1 MSKKPSRKRSL
12 NVLFENSFKKN
23 WDRPA
28 LTNSNQNTLYYKD
41 VALEIAKL
49 HLFFESCGIQ
59 PGDKIAVCGRNHVNW
74 AVAYLAAMTYGAVVV
89 PILHEFQAANL
100 RHLVTHSEARIFF
113 VGDLNWRELESLDL
127 PGVEV
132 VVTLNDFTVVRSI
145 NPAATD
151 GWKEKLPERMAERY
165 PNGFRPDDINY
176 FVDQPEDL
184 ALISYTSGTS
194 GFSKGVMIPYRALL
208 SNIQF
213 AAEAEPQMDCN
224 SRMVS
229 MLPTAHMYG
238 MIFEFLF
245 EMTIGAQVFF
255 LTRLPS
261 PRVILEAM
269 NSVKP
274 DTIIAVPLVIE
285 KIYKNKLQ
293 PFISKARIK
302 LMLNLPVIDKMV
314 KNKFRESLVQAF
326 GGKFG
331 EVIIGGAPFNREAEA
346 FLKRINFPFTIGY
359 GMTECA
365 PIITYVHWDKTKLY
379 SCGKAAPRMRI
390 KIDSDD
396 PKKVPGEVLVKG
408 ENVFLGYYKNEMAT
422 KDAFVDGWFR
432 TGDMGVIDGDGY
444 LYLKGRCKS
453 MILGPSG
460 QNIYPEEIESILNNM
475 PYVVE
480 SLVIEDDFKLVALV
494 YPDFEQ
500 AQEDGLDREQL
511 QAKLKEGVQLAN
523 LELDQYCKVHD
534 VEIVDQEFE
543 KTPKRSIK
551 RYLYQRGVN
560 TQ

>member
-1 MSKKPSRKRSL
+1 MSKKPSRKKSL
-12 NVLFENSFKKN
+12 NVLLESSFKKH

-28 LTNSNQNTLYYKD
+28 LSNYNQNTLYYKD
-41 VALEIAKL
+41 VAREIARL
-49 HLFFESCGIQ
+49 HLFFDACGLKQ
-59 PGDKIAVCGRNHVNW
+59 GDKVAVCGRNQVNW
-74 AVAYLAAMTYGAVVV
+74 AIAYLAAMTYGAVVV
-89 PILHEFQAANL
+89 PILHEFQPVNL
-100 RHLVTHSEARIFF
+100 RHLVAHSDARILF
-113 VGDLNWRELESLDL
+113 VGDIIWRGLSELDL

-132 VVTLNDFTVVRSI
+132 IVTMNDFTVVRSV
-145 NPAATD
+145 NPLAAAAMEGLD
-151 GWKEKLPERMAERY
+151 AKMAERY
-165 PNGFRPDDINY
+165 PGGYEPENINY
-176 FVDQPEDL
+176 YVDSPEEL

-208 SNIQF
+208 SNVQF
-213 AAEAEPQMDCN
+213 AHEAEPQMDCN

-261 PRVILEAM
+261 PKVILEAM
-269 NSVKP
+269 GSVKP

-285 KIYKNKLQ
+285 KIYKNTLV
-293 PFISKARIK
+293 PFISKKRIK
-302 LMLNLPVIDKMV
+302 LMLNLPVLDKMV
-314 KNKFRESLVQAF
+314 KNKFRDNLIQAF

-346 FLKRINFPFTIGY
+346 FFKRINFPFTIGY

-379 SCGKAAPRMRI
+379 SCGKAAPRMKI

-432 TGDMGVIDGDGY
+432 TGDMGIVDGDGY

-480 SLVIEDDFKLVALV
+480 SLVVEDDFKLVALV

-500 AQEDGLDREQL
+500 ATEDGLDREQL
-511 QAKLKEGVQLAN
+511 LEKLKEGVQLAN
-523 LELDQYCKVHD
+523 LELDQYCKIHD
-534 VEIVDQEFE
+534 VEMVDQEFE

-551 RYLYQRGVN
+551 RYLYQRN
-560 TQ
+560 

>member
-1 MSKKPSRKRSL
+1 MAKKPSRKKSL

-23 WDRPA
+23 WNRPA
-28 LTNSNQNTLYYKD
+28 LSNYNQNTLYYKD
-41 VALEIAKL
+41 VAREIARL
-49 HLFFESCGIQ
+49 HLFFEACGLKQ
-59 PGDKIAVCGRNHVNW
+59 GDKVAVCGRNQVNW
-74 AVAYLAAMTYGAVVV
+74 AISYLAAMTYGAVVV
-89 PILHEFQAANL
+89 PILHEFQPVNL
-100 RHLVTHSEARIFF
+100 RHLVAHSDARILF
-113 VGDLNWRELESLDL
+113 VGDIIWRGLSELDL

-132 VVTLNDFTVVRSI
+132 IVTMNDFTVVRSI
-145 NPAATD
+145 NPLATAAMEGLD
-151 GWKEKLPERMAERY
+151 AKMAERFPGGY
-165 PNGFRPDDINY
+165 APENLNY
-176 FVDQPEDL
+176 YIDSPEEL

-208 SNIQF
+208 SNVQF
-213 AAEAEPQMDCN
+213 AHEAEPQMDCN

-245 EMTIGAQVFF
+245 EMTIGAHVFF

-261 PRVILEAM
+261 PKIILEAM
-269 NSVKP
+269 GSVKP

-285 KIYKNKLQ
+285 KIYKNTLV
-293 PFISKARIK
+293 PFISKKRIK
-302 LMLNLPVIDKMV
+302 LMLNLPVLDKMV
-314 KNKFRESLVQAF
+314 KNKFRDNLVQAF

-346 FLKRINFPFTIGY
+346 FFKRINFPFTIGY

-379 SCGKAAPRMRI
+379 SCGKAAPRMKI

-396 PKKVPGEVLVKG
+396 PKKIPGEVLVKG
-408 ENVFLGYYKNEMAT
+408 DNVFLGYYKNDLAT
-422 KDAFVDGWFR
+422 REAFVDGWFR

-480 SLVIEDDFKLVALV
+480 SLVIEDDFKMVGLI

-511 QAKLKEGVQLAN
+511 LAKLTEGMQLAN
-523 LELDQYCKVHD
+523 LELDQYCKLHH

-551 RYLYQRGVN
+551 RYLYLRNNNNQ
-560 TQ
+560 

>member
-1 MSKKPSRKRSL
+1 MAKKPSRKRSL
-12 NVLFENSFKKN
+12 NVLLEESFKKN

-28 LTNSNQNTLYYKD
+28 LSNYNQITLYYKD
-41 VALEIAKL
+41 VARKIAEL
-49 HLFFESCGIQ
+49 HLFFEACGLK
-59 PGDKIAVCGRNHVNW
+59 PGDRVAVCSKNQANW
-74 AVAYLAAMTYGAVVV
+74 GVAYLAAMTYGAVVV
-89 PILHEFQAANL
+89 PILHEFQPANL
-100 RHLVTHSEARIFF
+100 RHLVSHSESRIFF
-113 VGDLNWRELESLDL
+113 VGDTIWNGLSELDL

-132 VVTLNDFTVVRSI
+132 VINLNDFQVVRSL
-145 NPAATD
+145 NPVASAAME
-151 GWKEKLPERMAERY
+151 GMEARMKERY
-165 PNGFRPDDINY
+165 PNGFSAADIHY
-176 FVDQPEDL
+176 FVDSPNEL

-194 GFSKGVMIPYRALL
+194 GFSKGVMIPYGALV

-213 AAEAEPQMDCN
+213 AHEAEPQMDCN

-245 EMTIGAQVFF
+245 EMTLGAHVFF

-261 PRVILEAM
+261 PKVILEAM
-269 NSVKP
+269 ASVKP
-274 DTIIAVPLVIE
+274 DTIIAVPMIIE
-285 KIYKNKLQ
+285 KIYKSMLL
-293 PFISKARIK
+293 PFISKKRIK
-302 LMLNLPVIDKMV
+302 LMLNMPVLDKMV
-314 KNKFRESLVQAF
+314 KNKIRDNLIQAF

-346 FLKRINFPFTIGY
+346 FFKRINFPFTIGY

-390 KIDSDD
+390 KIDSED
-396 PKKVPGEVLVKG
+396 PKKIPGEVLVKG
-408 ENVFLGYYKNEMAT
+408 DNVFLGYYKNEMAT
-422 KDAFVDGWFR
+422 KEAFVDGWFR
-432 TGDMGVIDGDGY
+432 TGDMGVVDGDGY
-444 LYLKGRCKS
+444 LYLRGRCKS

-480 SLVIEDDFKLVALV
+480 SLVIEDDFKLVALI

-500 AQEDGLDREQL
+500 AEEDGLDREQL
-511 QAKLKEGVQLAN
+511 QEKLCEDMALAN
-523 LELDQYCKVHD
+523 LELDQYCKLSR

-560 TQ
+560 A

>member
-1 MSKKPSRKRSL
+1 MSKKPSRKKSL
-12 NVLFENSFKKN
+12 NALLEYSFKKN

-28 LTNSNQNTLYYKD
+28 LSNYNQETLYYKD
-41 VALEIAKL
+41 VARKVAQL
-49 HLFFESCGIQ
+49 HIFFEACGIQ
-59 PGDKIAVCGRNHVNW
+59 PGDRIAVCSKNQVNW
-74 AVAYLAAMTYGAVVV
+74 AVSYLAAMTYGAVVV
-89 PILHEFQAANL
+89 PILHEFQPTNVA
-100 RHLVTHSEARIFF
+100 HLVTHCEARILFI
-113 VGDLNWRELESLDL
+113 GDIIWRNMAEMEL

-132 VVTLNDFTVVRSI
+132 IVTLSDLKVVRSV
-145 NPAATD
+145 NPNAEAVMAD
-151 GWKEKLPERMAERY
+151 LENRMQARY
-165 PNGFRPDDINY
+165 PDGFNAESLDY
-176 FVDQPEDL
+176 FPDQPESL

-213 AAEAEPQMDCN
+213 ACEAEPHMDNN

-245 EMTIGAQVFF
+245 EMTIGAHVFF

-261 PRVILEAM
+261 PKVILEAM
-269 NSVKP
+269 STVKP
-274 DTIIAVPLVIE
+274 DTIISVPLVIE
-285 KIYKNKLQ
+285 KIYKNMLL
-293 PFISKARIK
+293 PFINKKRIK
-302 LMLNLPVIDKMV
+302 MMLNLPVLDKMV
-314 KNKFRESLVQAF
+314 KNKIRDNLVQAF

-346 FLKRINFPFTIGY
+346 FFKRINFPFTIGY

-379 SCGKAAPRMRI
+379 SCGKAAPRMKI

-396 PKKVPGEVLVKG
+396 PKKEPGEVLVKG

-422 KDAFVDGWFR
+422 REAFVDGWFR
-432 TGDMGVIDGDGY
+432 TGDMGIIDGDGY

-480 SLVIEDDFKLVALV
+480 SLVVEDDYKMVALI

-511 QAKLKEGVQLAN
+511 QEKLNEGMQLAN
-523 LELDQYCKVHD
+523 LELDQYCKIHH

-551 RYLYQRGVN
+551 RYLYQRDKN
-560 TQ
+560 Q

>member
-1 MSKKPSRKRSL
+1 MAKKPSRRRSL
-12 NVLFENSFKKN
+12 NVLFEESFKKN

-28 LTNSNQNTLYYKD
+28 LSNYNQNTLYYKD
-41 VALEIAKL
+41 VARKIAEL
-49 HLFFESCGIQ
+49 HIFFEACGIK
-59 PGDKIAVCGRNHVNW
+59 PGDRIALCSKNQANW
-74 AVAYLAAMTYGAVVV
+74 GVAYLAIMTYGAVVV
-89 PILHEFQAANL
+89 PILHEFQPANL
-100 RHLVTHSEARIFF
+100 SHLVTHSEARIFF
-113 VGDLNWRELESLDL
+113 VGEAIWNTMSEMEV
-127 PGVEV
+127 PGLEV
-132 VVTLNDFTVVRSI
+132 VVGLTDFQVLKSLNPTA
-145 NPAATD
+145 PAVMSEMEA
-151 GWKEKLPERMAERY
+151 RMNERY
-165 PNGFRPDDINY
+165 PGGLKPDKLSY
-176 FVDQPEDL
+176 YVDLPDQL

-213 AAEAEPQMDCN
+213 AHEAEPQMDCN

-261 PRVILEAM
+261 PKVILEAM
-269 NSVKP
+269 AAVKP
-274 DTIIAVPLVIE
+274 DTIIAVPMIIE
-285 KIYKNKLQ
+285 KIYKNMLV
-293 PFISKARIK
+293 PFISKKRIK
-302 LMLNLPVIDKMV
+302 LMLNLPVIDKVV
-314 KNKFRESLVQAF
+314 KTKIRENLVQAF

-346 FLKRINFPFTIGY
+346 FFKRINFPFTIGY

-365 PIITYVHWDKTKLY
+365 PIITYVHWNKTKLY

>member
-1 MSKKPSRKRSL
+1 MAKKPSRKKSL
-12 NVLFENSFKKN
+12 NVLLESSFKKH

-28 LTNSNQNTLYYKD
+28 LSNYNQNTLYYKD
-41 VALEIAKL
+41 VAREIARL
-49 HLFFESCGIQ
+49 HLFFEACGLKQ
-59 PGDKIAVCGRNHVNW
+59 GDKVAVCGRNQVNW
-74 AVAYLAAMTYGAVVV
+74 GIAYLAAMTYGAVVV
-89 PILHEFQAANL
+89 PILHEFQPVNL
-100 RHLVTHSEARIFF
+100 RHLVAHSDARILFI
-113 VGDLNWRELESLDL
+113 GDINWRGLSELDL

-132 VVTLNDFTVVRSI
+132 IVTMNDFTVVRSI
-145 NPAATD
+145 NPLAAAAMEGLD
-151 GWKEKLPERMAERY
+151 AKMAERFPGGY
-165 PNGFRPDDINY
+165 APENLNY
-176 FVDQPEDL
+176 YVDSPEEL

-208 SNIQF
+208 SNVQF
-213 AAEAEPQMDCN
+213 AHEAEPQMDCN

-261 PRVILEAM
+261 PKVILEAM
-269 NSVKP
+269 GSVKP

-285 KIYKNKLQ
+285 KIYKNTLV
-293 PFISKARIK
+293 PFISKKRIK
-302 LMLNLPVIDKMV
+302 LMLNLPVLDKMV
-314 KNKFRESLVQAF
+314 KNKFRDNLVQAF

-346 FLKRINFPFTIGY
+346 FFKRINFPFTIGY

-379 SCGKAAPRMRI
+379 SCGKAAPRMKI

-432 TGDMGVIDGDGY
+432 TGDMGIIDGDGY

-480 SLVIEDDFKLVALV
+480 SLVVEDDFKLTALI

-500 AQEDGLDREQL
+500 ATEDGLDREQL
-511 QAKLKEGVQLAN
+511 LEKLKEGVQLAN
-523 LELDQYCKVHD
+523 LELDQYCKIHN
-534 VEIVDQEFE
+534 VEMVDQEFE

-551 RYLYQRGVN
+551 RYLYQRGVETN
-560 TQ
+560 

>member
-28 LTNSNQNTLYYKD
+28 LTNYNQNTLYYKD

-74 AVAYLAAMTYGAVVV
+74 AVAFLATLTYGAVAV

>member
-1 MSKKPSRKRSL
+1 MAKKPSRRRSL
-12 NVLFENSFKKN
+12 NVLFEESFKKN

-28 LTNSNQNTLYYKD
+28 LSNYNQNTLYYKD
-41 VALEIAKL
+41 VARKIAEL
-49 HLFFESCGIQ
+49 HIFFEACGIK
-59 PGDKIAVCGRNHVNW
+59 PGDRIALCSKNQANW
-74 AVAYLAAMTYGAVVV
+74 GVAYLAIMTYGAVVV
-89 PILHEFQAANL
+89 PILHEFQPANL
-100 RHLVTHSEARIFF
+100 SHLVTHSEARIFF
-113 VGDLNWRELESLDL
+113 VGEAIWNTMSEMEV
-127 PGVEV
+127 PGLEV
-132 VVTLNDFTVVRSI
+132 VVGLADFQVLKSLNPTA
-145 NPAATD
+145 PAVMSEMEA
-151 GWKEKLPERMAERY
+151 RMNERY
-165 PNGFRPDDINY
+165 PGGLKPDKLSY
-176 FVDQPEDL
+176 YVDLPDQL

-213 AAEAEPQMDCN
+213 AHEAEPQMDCN

-261 PRVILEAM
+261 PKVILEAM
-269 NSVKP
+269 AAVKP
-274 DTIIAVPLVIE
+274 DTIIAVPMIIE
-285 KIYKNKLQ
+285 KIYKNMLV
-293 PFISKARIK
+293 PFISKKRIK
-302 LMLNLPVIDKMV
+302 LMLNLPVIDKVV
-314 KNKFRESLVQAF
+314 KTKIRENLVQAF

-346 FLKRINFPFTIGY
+346 FFKRINFPFTIGY

-365 PIITYVHWDKTKLY
+365 PIITYVHWNKTKLY

-396 PKKVPGEVLVKG
+396 PKKIPGEVLVKG
-408 ENVFLGYYKNEMAT
+408 DNVFLGYYKNEMAT
-422 KDAFVDGWFR
+422 KESFVDGWFR
-432 TGDMGVIDGDGY
+432 TGDMGVVDSDGY
-444 LYLKGRCKS
+444 LYLRGRCKS

-480 SLVIEDDFKLVALV
+480 SLVIEDNYKLVALI

-511 QAKLKEGVQLAN
+511 EEKLNEDMMLAN
-523 LELDQYCKVHD
+523 LELDQYCKLSR

-551 RYLYQRGVN
+551 RYLYQRGTN
-560 TQ
+560 A

>member
-1 MSKKPSRKRSL
+1 MAKKPSRKRSL
-12 NVLFENSFKKN
+12 NVLFEESFKKN

-28 LTNSNQNTLYYKD
+28 LSNYNQTTLYYKD
-41 VALEIAKL
+41 VARKIAEL
-49 HLFFESCGIQ
+49 HLFFEACGLK
-59 PGDKIAVCGRNHVNW
+59 PGDRVAVCSKNQANW
-74 AVAYLAAMTYGAVVV
+74 GVAYLAAMTYGAVVV
-89 PILHEFQAANL
+89 PILHEFQPANL
-100 RHLVTHSEARIFF
+100 RHLVSHSESRIFF
-113 VGDLNWRELESLDL
+113 VGDTIWNGLSELDL

-132 VVTLNDFTVVRSI
+132 VINLNDFQVVRSL
-145 NPAATD
+145 NPVASVAME
-151 GWKEKLPERMAERY
+151 GMEARMKERY
-165 PNGFRPDDINY
+165 PNGFSAADIRY
-176 FVDQPEDL
+176 FVDSPNEL

-194 GFSKGVMIPYRALL
+194 GFSKGVMIPYGALV

-213 AAEAEPQMDCN
+213 AHEAEPQMDCN

-245 EMTIGAQVFF
+245 EMTLGAHVFF

-261 PRVILEAM
+261 PKVILEAM
-269 NSVKP
+269 ASVKP
-274 DTIIAVPLVIE
+274 DTIIAVPMIIE
-285 KIYKNKLQ
+285 KIYKSMLL
-293 PFISKARIK
+293 PFISKKRIK
-302 LMLNLPVIDKMV
+302 LMLNMPVLDKMV
-314 KNKFRESLVQAF
+314 KNKIRENLVQAF

-346 FLKRINFPFTIGY
+346 FFKRINFPFTIGY

-390 KIDSDD
+390 KIDSED
-396 PKKVPGEVLVKG
+396 PKKIPGEVLVKG
-408 ENVFLGYYKNEMAT
+408 DNVFLGYYKNEMAT
-422 KDAFVDGWFR
+422 KEVFVDGWFR
-432 TGDMGVIDGDGY
+432 TGDMGVVDGDGY
-444 LYLKGRCKS
+444 LYLRGRCKS

-500 AQEDGLDREQL
+500 AEEDGLDREQL
-511 QAKLKEGVQLAN
+511 QEKLTEDMALAN
-523 LELDQYCKVHD
+523 LELDQYCKLSR

-560 TQ
+560 A

>member
-1 MSKKPSRKRSL
+1 MAKKPSRKKSL
-12 NVLFENSFKKN
+12 NVLLENSFKKN

-28 LTNSNQNTLYYKD
+28 LSNYKQETLYYKD
-41 VALEIAKL
+41 VARKIAEL
-49 HLFFESCGIQ
+49 HLFFEACGIK
-59 PGDKIAVCGRNHVNW
+59 PGDRIAVCSRNQVNW
-74 AVAYLAAMTYGAVVV
+74 AVSYLAAMTYGAVVV
-89 PILHEFQAANL
+89 PILHEFQPSNIA
-100 RHLVTHSEARIFF
+100 HLVTHCEARILF
-113 VGDLNWRELESLDL
+113 VGDAIWPKLAELEM

-132 VVTLNDFTVVRSI
+132 IVTLTDFKVVRSLD
-145 NPAATD
+145 PDAAMLL
-151 GWKEKLPERMAERY
+151 ENIAERLYARY
-165 PNGFRPDDINY
+165 PGGYDKENLAY
-176 FVDQPEDL
+176 FVDQPDEL

-194 GFSKGVMIPYRALL
+194 GFSKGVMIPYRALV

-213 AAEAEPQMDCN
+213 ACEAEPHMDCN

-229 MLPTAHMYG
+229 MLPSAHMYG

-245 EMTIGAQVFF
+245 EMTLGAHVFF

-261 PRVILEAM
+261 PNIILEAM
-269 NSVKP
+269 STVKP
-274 DTIIAVPLVIE
+274 DTIISVPLVIE
-285 KIYKNKLQ
+285 KIYKSKLL
-293 PFISKARIK
+293 PFISKGRIK
-302 LMLNLPVIDKMV
+302 LMLNLPVIDKVV
-314 KNKFRESLVQAF
+314 KNKIRDSLVQAF

-346 FLKRINFPFTIGY
+346 FFKRINFPFTIGY

-365 PIITYVHWDKTKLY
+365 PIITYVHWNKTKLY
-379 SCGKAAPRMRI
+379 SCGKAAPRMKI

-396 PKKVPGEVLVKG
+396 PKKIPGEVLVKG
-408 ENVFLGYYKNEMAT
+408 DNVFLGYYKNELAT
-422 KDAFVDGWFR
+422 REAFVDGWFR
-432 TGDMGVIDGDGY
+432 TGDMGVIDSDGY

-475 PYVVE
+475 PYVLE
-480 SLVIEDDFKLVALV
+480 SLVIEDEYKLVALI

-511 QAKLKEGVQLAN
+511 QDKLTEGMELAN
-523 LELDQYCKVHD
+523 LELDQYCKIHH

-551 RYLYQRGVN
+551 RYLYQRDN
-560 TQ
+560 NQ

>member
-1 MSKKPSRKRSL
+1 MAKKPSRKKSL
-12 NVLFENSFKKN
+12 NVLLESSFKKH

-28 LTNSNQNTLYYKD
+28 LSNYNQNTLYYKD
-41 VALEIAKL
+41 VAREIARL
-49 HLFFESCGIQ
+49 HLFFEACGLKQ
-59 PGDKIAVCGRNHVNW
+59 GDKVAVCGRNQVNW
-74 AVAYLAAMTYGAVVV
+74 GIAYLAAMTYGAVVV
-89 PILHEFQAANL
+89 PILHEFQPVNL
-100 RHLVTHSEARIFF
+100 RHLVAHSDARILFI
-113 VGDLNWRELESLDL
+113 GDINWRGLSELDL

-132 VVTLNDFTVVRSI
+132 IVTMNDFSVVRSI
-145 NPAATD
+145 NPLAAAAMEGLD
-151 GWKEKLPERMAERY
+151 AKMAERFPGGY
-165 PNGFRPDDINY
+165 APENLNY
-176 FVDQPEDL
+176 YVDSPEEL

-208 SNIQF
+208 SNVQF
-213 AAEAEPQMDCN
+213 AHEAEPQMDCN

-261 PRVILEAM
+261 PKVILEAM
-269 NSVKP
+269 GSVKP

-285 KIYKNKLQ
+285 KIYKNTLV
-293 PFISKARIK
+293 PFISKKRIK
-302 LMLNLPVIDKMV
+302 LMLNLPVLDKMV
-314 KNKFRESLVQAF
+314 KNKFRDNLVQAF

-346 FLKRINFPFTIGY
+346 FFKRINFPFTIGY

-379 SCGKAAPRMRI
+379 SCGKAAPRMKI
-390 KIDSDD
+390 KIDSDN

-408 ENVFLGYYKNEMAT
+408 DNVFLGYYKNEIAT
-422 KDAFVDGWFR
+422 REAFVDGWFR

-444 LYLKGRCKS
+444 LYLKGRSKS

-460 QNIYPEEIESILNNM
+460 QNIYPEEIESILNNL

-494 YPDFEQ
+494 YPDFEL
-500 AQEDGLDREQL
+500 ATEDGLDREAL
-511 QAKLKEGVQLAN
+511 EAKMEENRKTAN
-523 LELDQYCKVHD
+523 LELDQYCKIGAI
-534 VEIVDQEFE
+534 EIVDQEFE

-551 RYLYQRGVN
+551 RYLYQRDVN
-560 TQ
+560 TR

>member
-1 MSKKPSRKRSL
+1 
-12 NVLFENSFKKN
+12 
-23 WDRPA
+23 
-28 LTNSNQNTLYYKD
+28 
-41 VALEIAKL
+41 
-49 HLFFESCGIQ
+49 
-59 PGDKIAVCGRNHVNW
+59 
-74 AVAYLAAMTYGAVVV
+74 MTYGAVVV
-89 PILHEFQAANL
+89 PILHEFQPANL
-100 RHLVTHSEARIFF
+100 RHLVSHSESRIFF
-113 VGDLNWRELESLDL
+113 VGDNIWSGMTEMDL

-132 VVTLNDFTVVRSI
+132 VVTLTDFQVVKSI
-145 NPAATD
+145 NPVAQVAME
-151 GWKEKLPERMAERY
+151 GVEARMKERY
-165 PNGFRPDDINY
+165 PKGFTAADISY
-176 FVDQPEDL
+176 FVDSPDSL

-194 GFSKGVMIPYRALL
+194 GFSKGVMIPYRALV

-213 AAEAEPQMDCN
+213 AHEAEPQMDCN

-245 EMTIGAQVFF
+245 EMTLGAHVFF

-261 PRVILEAM
+261 PKVILDAM
-269 NSVKP
+269 GEVKP
-274 DTIIAVPLVIE
+274 DTIIAVPMIIE
-285 KIYKNKLQ
+285 KIYKNMLL
-293 PFISKARIK
+293 PFISKKRIK
-302 LMLNLPVIDKMV
+302 LMLNMPVLDKMV
-314 KNKFRESLVQAF
+314 KNKIRENLVQAF

-346 FLKRINFPFTIGY
+346 FFKRINFPFTIGY

-396 PKKVPGEVLVKG
+396 PKKIPGEVLVKG
-408 ENVFLGYYKNEMAT
+408 DNVFLGYYKNEMAT
-422 KDAFVDGWFR
+422 KESFVDGWFR
-432 TGDMGVIDGDGY
+432 TGDMGVVDGDGY
-444 LYLKGRCKS
+444 LYLRGRCKS

-500 AQEDGLDREQL
+500 AEEDGLDREQL
-511 QAKLKEGVQLAN
+511 QEKLTEDMALAN
-523 LELDQYCKVHD
+523 LELDQYCKLSR

-560 TQ
+560 A

>member
-1 MSKKPSRKRSL
+1 MAKKPSRKKSL

-23 WDRPA
+23 WNRPA
-28 LTNSNQNTLYYKD
+28 LSNYNQNTLYYKD
-41 VALEIAKL
+41 VAREIARL
-49 HLFFESCGIQ
+49 HLFFEACGLRQ
-59 PGDKIAVCGRNHVNW
+59 GDKVAVCGRNQVNW
-74 AVAYLAAMTYGAVVV
+74 AISYLAAMTYGAVVV
-89 PILHEFQAANL
+89 PILHEFQPVNL
-100 RHLVTHSEARIFF
+100 RHLVAHSDARILF
-113 VGDLNWRELESLDL
+113 VGDIIWRGLSELDL

-132 VVTLNDFTVVRSI
+132 IVTMNDFTVVRSV
-145 NPAATD
+145 NPLATAAMEGID
-151 GWKEKLPERMAERY
+151 AKMAERFPGGY
-165 PNGFRPDDINY
+165 APENLNY
-176 FVDQPEDL
+176 YIDSPEEL

-208 SNIQF
+208 SNVQF
-213 AAEAEPQMDCN
+213 AHEAEPQMDCN

-245 EMTIGAQVFF
+245 EMTIGAHVFF

-261 PRVILEAM
+261 PKIILEAM
-269 NSVKP
+269 GSVKP

-285 KIYKNKLQ
+285 KIYKNTLV
-293 PFISKARIK
+293 PFISKKRIK
-302 LMLNLPVIDKMV
+302 LMLNLPVLDKMV
-314 KNKFRESLVQAF
+314 KNKFRDNLVQAF

-346 FLKRINFPFTIGY
+346 FFKRINFPFTIGY

-379 SCGKAAPRMRI
+379 SCGKAAPRMKI

-396 PKKVPGEVLVKG
+396 PKKIPGEVLVKG

-480 SLVIEDDFKLVALV
+480 SLVVEDDFKLVALV

-500 AQEDGLDREQL
+500 ATEDGLDREQL
-511 QAKLKEGVQLAN
+511 LEKLKEGVQLAN
-523 LELDQYCKVHD
+523 LELDQYCKIHN
-534 VEIVDQEFE
+534 VEMVDQEFE

-551 RYLYQRGVN
+551 RYLYQRGVD
-560 TQ
+560 TH

>member
-12 NVLFENSFKKN
+12 IVLLEESFKKN

-28 LTNSNQNTLYYKD
+28 LSNYNQNTLYYKE
-41 VALEIAKL
+41 VARKIAEL
-49 HLFFESCGIQ
+49 HLFFDACGIK
-59 PGDKIAVCGRNHVNW
+59 PGDRIALCSKNQVNW
-74 AVAYLAAMTYGAVVV
+74 AVVYLATMTYGAVVV
-89 PILHEFQAANL
+89 PILHEFQPANL
-100 RHLVTHSEARIFF
+100 RHLVTHSEARMFF
-113 VGDLNWRELESLDL
+113 VGDNIWHNMEEMEI

-132 VVTLNDFTVVRSI
+132 VVTLSNFKVVKTI
-145 NPAATD
+145 NPSASAIM
-151 GWKEKLPERMAERY
+151 EELEERMQKRY
-165 PNGFRPDDINY
+165 PGGFDRDNINY
-176 FVDQPEDL
+176 YIDSPEQL

-208 SNIQF
+208 SNVQF
-213 AAEAEPQMDCN
+213 AHEAEPHMDCN

-245 EMTIGAQVFF
+245 EMTIGAHVFF

-261 PRVILEAM
+261 PKVILDAM
-269 NSVKP
+269 GEVKP
-274 DTIIAVPLVIE
+274 DTIIAVPMIIE
-285 KIYKNKLQ
+285 KIYKNKLL

-302 LMLNLPVIDKMV
+302 LMLNLPVIDKMI
-314 KNKFRESLVQAF
+314 KNKFRDSLIQAF

-346 FLKRINFPFTIGY
+346 FFKRINFPFTIGY

-365 PIITYVHWDKTKLY
+365 PIITYVHWNKTKLY

-390 KIDSDD
+390 KIDSVN
-396 PKKVPGEVLVKG
+396 PKKIPGEVLVKG
-408 ENVFLGYYKNEMAT
+408 ENVFLGYYKNELAT
-422 KDAFVDGWFR
+422 KEAFVDGWFR
-432 TGDMGVIDGDGY
+432 TGDMGIIDSDGY
-444 LYLKGRCKS
+444 LYLRGRCKS

-460 QNIYPEEIESILNNM
+460 QNIYPEEIESILNNL

-480 SLVIEDDFKLVALV
+480 SLVIEDDFKLVALI
-494 YPDFEQ
+494 YPDFEL

-511 QAKLKEGVQLAN
+511 QEKLNEDMALAN
-523 LELDQYCKVHD
+523 LELDQYCKLAR

-551 RYLYQRGVN
+551 RYLYQRGAN
-560 TQ
+560 A

>member
-12 NVLFENSFKKN
+12 NVLLEDSFKKN

-28 LTNSNQNTLYYKD
+28 LSNYNQVTYYYKD
-41 VALEIAKL
+41 VVREIARL
-49 HLFFESCGIQ
+49 HLFFEKNGIQ
-59 PGDKIAVCGRNHVNW
+59 QGDRIAVCSKNQVNW
-74 AVAYLAAMTYGAVVV
+74 GVAYLAAMTYGAVVV
-89 PILHEFQAANL
+89 PILHDFQPGNI
-100 RHLVTHSEARIFF
+100 RHLVTHSEARILF
-113 VGDLNWRELESLDL
+113 VGENIWTGMKEMDL

-132 VVTLNDFTVVRSI
+132 VVTMGDFKAVRRI
-145 NPAATD
+145 NPETPASLEELD
-151 GWKEKLPERMAERY
+151 DLMRERY
-165 PNGFRPDDINY
+165 PEGIKKEQLAY
-176 FVDQPEDL
+176 YVDSPEEM

-208 SNIQF
+208 SNVQF
-213 AAEAEPQMDCN
+213 AHEAEPQMDCN

-245 EMTIGAQVFF
+245 GMTIGAHVFF

-261 PRVILEAM
+261 PKVILDAM
-269 NSVKP
+269 ASVKP
-274 DTIIAVPLVIE
+274 DTIIAVPLIIE
-285 KIYKNKLQ
+285 KIYKNMLL
-293 PFISKARIK
+293 PFISKKRIK
-302 LMLNLPVIDKMV
+302 LMLNLPVLDKMV
-314 KNKFRESLVQAF
+314 KNKFRENLVQAF

-346 FLKRINFPFTIGY
+346 FFKRINFPFTIGY

-365 PIITYVHWDKTKLY
+365 QIITYVHWDKTKLY
-379 SCGKAAPRMRI
+379 SCGKAAPRMKI

-396 PKKVPGEVLVKG
+396 PKKIPGEVLVNG
-408 ENVFLGYYKNEMAT
+408 ENVFLGYYNNEMAT
-422 KDAFVDGWFR
+422 RDAFVDGWFR
-432 TGDMGVIDGDGY
+432 TGDMGVIDNDGY
-444 LYLKGRCKS
+444 LYLKGRSKS

-480 SLVIEDDFKLVALV
+480 SLVIEDEFKLVGLI

-511 QAKLKEGVQLAN
+511 QAKLEEGMQLTN
-523 LELDQYCKVHD
+523 LELDQYCKLSS

-551 RYLYQRGVN
+551 RYLYQRREN
-560 TQ
+560 M

>member
-1 MSKKPSRKRSL
+1 MAKKPSRKRSL

-28 LTNSNQNTLYYKD
+28 LSNYNQKTLYYKD
-41 VALEIAKL
+41 LAHEIARL
-49 HLFFESCGIQ
+49 HLFFEACGLHK
-59 PGDKIAVCGRNHVNW
+59 GDRVAVCSKNQVNW

-89 PILHEFQAANL
+89 PILHEFQSANL
-100 RHLVTHSEARIFF
+100 KNLVTHSEARIFF
-113 VGDLNWRELESLDL
+113 VGDNIWTGLAELDL

-132 VVTLNDFTVVRSI
+132 VVTLTDFTVVRSI
-145 NPAATD
+145 NPVATATMEALD
-151 GWKEKLPERMAERY
+151 DKMKERY
-165 PNGFRPDDINY
+165 PAGLR
-176 FVDQPEDL
+176 PEDLHYYVDLPEEL

-194 GFSKGVMIPYRALL
+194 GFSKGVMIPYRALF
-208 SNIQF
+208 SNVQF
-213 AAEAEPQMDCN
+213 ACEAEPQMDCN

-229 MLPTAHMYG
+229 MLPSAHMYG

-245 EMTIGAQVFF
+245 EMTIGAHVFF

-261 PRVILEAM
+261 PKVILEAM
-269 NSVKP
+269 GSVKP
-274 DTIIAVPLVIE
+274 DTIISVPLVIE
-285 KIYKNKLQ
+285 KIYKNMLV
-293 PFISKARIK
+293 PFISKSRIK
-302 LMLNLPVIDKMV
+302 IMLNLPVIDKMV
-314 KNKFRESLVQAF
+314 KNKIRDNLVQAF

-346 FLKRINFPFTIGY
+346 FFKRINFPFTIGY

-379 SCGKAAPRMRI
+379 SCGKAAPRMKI

-396 PKKVPGEVLVKG
+396 PKKIPGEVLVKG
-408 ENVFLGYYKNEMAT
+408 ENVFLGYYKNELAT
-422 KDAFVDGWFR
+422 KEAFVDGWFR
-432 TGDMGVIDGDGY
+432 TGDMGVIDSDGY

-480 SLVIEDDFKLVALV
+480 SLVVEDDFKLVGLI

-500 AQEDGLDREQL
+500 AQEDGLDRDEL
-511 QAKLKEGVQLAN
+511 LAKLHDGMQLAN
-523 LELDQYCKVHD
+523 LELDQYCKLSN
-534 VEIVDQEFE
+534 VEIVEQEFE

-551 RYLYQRGVN
+551 RYLYQRGAN
-560 TQ
+560 AQ

>member
-1 MSKKPSRKRSL
+1 MAKKPSRKKSL
-12 NVLFENSFKKN
+12 NVLLENSFKKN

-28 LTNSNQNTLYYKD
+28 LSNYNQETLYYKD
-41 VALEIAKL
+41 VARKIAEL
-49 HLFFESCGIQ
+49 HIFFEECGIH
-59 PGDKIAVCGRNHVNW
+59 PGDRIAVCAKNQVNW
-74 AVAYLAAMTYGAVVV
+74 AVSYLAAMTYGAVVV
-89 PILHEFQAANL
+89 PILHEFQPSNVA
-100 RHLVTHSEARIFF
+100 HLVTHCEARILFI
-113 VGDLNWRELESLDL
+113 GDVIWPKLAEMEI

-132 VVTLNDFTVVRSI
+132 IVTLTDFKVVRSI
-145 NPAATD
+145 NDNAAAIMD
-151 GWKEKLPERMAERY
+151 SLPERMQARY
-165 PNGFRPDDINY
+165 PNGFGKDDLQY
-176 FVDQPEDL
+176 FVDQPEEL

-194 GFSKGVMIPYRALL
+194 GFSKGVMIPYRALV

-213 AAEAEPQMDCN
+213 ACEAEPHMDCN

-245 EMTIGAQVFF
+245 EMTIGAHVFF

-261 PRVILEAM
+261 PKIILEAM
-269 NSVKP
+269 ATVKP
-274 DTIIAVPLVIE
+274 DTIISVPLVIE
-285 KIYKNKLQ
+285 KIYKSMLL
-293 PFISKARIK
+293 PFISKGRIK
-302 LMLNLPVIDKMV
+302 LMLNLPVLDKMV
-314 KNKFRESLVQAF
+314 KNKIRDSLIQAF

-346 FLKRINFPFTIGY
+346 FFKRINFPFTIGY

-379 SCGKAAPRMRI
+379 SCGKAAPRMKI

-396 PKKVPGEVLVKG
+396 PKKIPGEVLVKG

-422 KDAFVDGWFR
+422 REAFVDGWFR

-480 SLVIEDDFKLVALV
+480 SLVIEDDYKMVALI

-500 AQEDGLDREQL
+500 AEEDGLDREQL
-511 QAKLKEGVQLAN
+511 QEKLTEGMQVAN
-523 LELDQYCKVHD
+523 LELDQYCKLHH

-551 RYLYQRGVN
+551 RYLYQREKN
-560 TQ
+560 Q

>member
-1 MSKKPSRKRSL
+1 MAKKPSRKKSL
-12 NVLFENSFKKN
+12 NVLFEQSFKNN

-28 LTNSNQNTLYYKD
+28 LTNYNQETLYYKD
-41 VALEIAKL
+41 LARKIAEL
-49 HLFFESCGIQ
+49 HLFFEACGLKS
-59 PGDKIAVCGRNHVNW
+59 GDRVAVCSKNQVNW
-74 AVAYLAAMTYGAVVV
+74 GVAYLAAMTYGAVVV
-89 PILHEFQAANL
+89 PILHEFQPVNL
-100 RHLVTHSEARIFF
+100 RHLVSHSEARIFF
-113 VGDLNWRELESLDL
+113 VGDNIWANMTELDL

-132 VVTLNDFTVVRSI
+132 VVTLSEFKVVRSI
-145 NPAATD
+145 NPVAASAMEET
-151 GWKEKLPERMAERY
+151 EHRMRQRY
-165 PNGFRPDDINY
+165 PDGFKKEHLHYHVDLPD
-176 FVDQPEDL
+176 EL

-208 SNIQF
+208 SNVLF
-213 AAEAEPQMDCN
+213 AHEAEPQMDCN

-245 EMTIGAQVFF
+245 EMTLGAQVFF

-261 PRVILEAM
+261 PKVILEAM
-269 NSVKP
+269 GSVKP

-285 KIYKNKLQ
+285 KIYKSMLL
-293 PFISKARIK
+293 PFISKKRIK
-302 LMLNLPVIDKMV
+302 MMLNLPVIDKMI
-314 KNKFRESLVQAF
+314 KNKIRENLVQAF

-346 FLKRINFPFTIGY
+346 FFKRINFPFTIGY

-379 SCGKAAPRMRI
+379 SCGKAAPRMKI

-396 PKKVPGEVLVKG
+396 PKKIPGEVLVKG

-422 KDAFVDGWFR
+422 KEAFVDGWFR

-480 SLVIEDDFKLVALV
+480 SLVIEDDFKLIGLV

-500 AQEDGLDREQL
+500 AQEDGLDRDQL
-511 QAKLKEGVQLAN
+511 LEKLTEGMQLAN
-523 LELDQYCKVHD
+523 LELDQYCKLSR

-551 RYLYQRGVN
+551 RYLYQRGAN
-560 TQ
+560 AQ

>member
-1 MSKKPSRKRSL
+1 MA
-12 NVLFENSFKKN
+12 E
-23 WDRPA
+23 
-28 LTNSNQNTLYYKD
+28 
-41 VALEIAKL
+41 
-49 HLFFESCGIQ
+49 
-59 PGDKIAVCGRNHVNW
+59 
-74 AVAYLAAMTYGAVVV
+74 M
-89 PILHEFQAANL
+89 
-100 RHLVTHSEARIFF
+100 
-113 VGDLNWRELESLDL
+113 DL

-132 VVTLNDFTVVRSI
+132 VVSLTDFQIVRSL
-145 NPAATD
+145 NEAAD
-151 GWKEKLPERMAERY
+151 SAMAEMESRLLARY
-165 PNGFRPDDINY
+165 PAGFRKEDISY
-176 FVDQPEDL
+176 YVDSPEEM

-194 GFSKGVMIPYRALL
+194 GFSKGVMIPYRALT
-208 SNIQF
+208 SNVQF
-213 AAEAEPQMDCN
+213 AHEAEPQMDCN

-245 EMTIGAQVFF
+245 EMTIGAHVFF

-261 PRVILEAM
+261 PKVILEAM
-269 NSVKP
+269 SSVQP
-274 DTIIAVPLVIE
+274 DTIIAVPMIIE
-285 KIYKNKLQ
+285 KIYKNMLL

-302 LMLNLPVIDKMV
+302 LMLNLPVIDKVV
-314 KNKFRESLVQAF
+314 KNKIRENLVQAF

-346 FLKRINFPFTIGY
+346 FFKRINFPFTIGY

-390 KIDSDD
+390 KIDSED
-396 PKKVPGEVLVKG
+396 PKKIPGEVLVKG

-422 KDAFVDGWFR
+422 RDAFVDGWFR

-475 PYVVE
+475 PYVLE
-480 SLVIEDDFKLVALV
+480 SLVIEDDFKLVALI

-500 AQEDGLDREQL
+500 AQEDGLDREAL
-511 QAKLKEGVQLAN
+511 QAKMDENCQLAN
-523 LELDQYCKVHD
+523 LELDQYCKLNSA
-534 VEIVDQEFE
+534 EIVDQEFE

-560 TQ
+560 KQ

>member
-1 MSKKPSRKRSL
+1 MAKKPSRKKSL

-23 WDRPA
+23 WNRPA
-28 LTNSNQNTLYYKD
+28 LSNYNQNTLYYKD
-41 VALEIAKL
+41 VAREIARL
-49 HLFFESCGIQ
+49 HLFFEACGLSQ
-59 PGDKIAVCGRNHVNW
+59 GDKVAVCGRNQVNW
-74 AVAYLAAMTYGAVVV
+74 AISYLAAMTYGAVVV
-89 PILHEFQAANL
+89 PILHEFQPVNL
-100 RHLVTHSEARIFF
+100 RHLVAHSDARILF
-113 VGDLNWRELESLDL
+113 VGDIIWRGLSELDL

-132 VVTLNDFTVVRSI
+132 IVTMNDFTVVRSI
-145 NPAATD
+145 NPLATAAMEGLD
-151 GWKEKLPERMAERY
+151 AKMAERFPGGY
-165 PNGFRPDDINY
+165 APENLNY
-176 FVDQPEDL
+176 YIDSPEEL

-208 SNIQF
+208 SNVQF
-213 AAEAEPQMDCN
+213 AHEAEPQMDCN

-245 EMTIGAQVFF
+245 EMTIGAHVFF

-261 PRVILEAM
+261 PKIILEAM
-269 NSVKP
+269 GSVKP

-285 KIYKNKLQ
+285 KIYKNTLV
-293 PFISKARIK
+293 PFISKKRIK
-302 LMLNLPVIDKMV
+302 LMLNLPVLDKMV
-314 KNKFRESLVQAF
+314 KNKFRDNLVQAF

-346 FLKRINFPFTIGY
+346 FFKRINFPFTIGY

-379 SCGKAAPRMRI
+379 SCGKAAPRMKI

-396 PKKVPGEVLVKG
+396 PKKIPGEVLVKG

-480 SLVIEDDFKLVALV
+480 SLVVEDDFKLVALV

-500 AQEDGLDREQL
+500 ATEDGLDREQL
-511 QAKLKEGVQLAN
+511 LEKLKEGVQLAN
-523 LELDQYCKVHD
+523 LELDQYCKIHN
-534 VEIVDQEFE
+534 VEMVDQEFE

-551 RYLYQRGVN
+551 RYLYQRGVD
-560 TQ
+560 TH

>member
-1 MSKKPSRKRSL
+1 L
-12 NVLFENSFKKN
+12 EESFKKN

-28 LTNSNQNTLYYKD
+28 LSNYKQNTLYYKD
-41 VALEIAKL
+41 VARRIAEL
-49 HLFFESCGIQ
+49 HLFFEACGIK
-59 PGDKIAVCGRNHVNW
+59 PGDRIALCSKNQANW
-74 AVAYLAAMTYGAVVV
+74 AVAYLATMTYGAVVV
-89 PILHEFQAANL
+89 PILHEFQAANI
-100 RHLVTHSEARIFF
+100 RHLVTHSESRIFF
-113 VGDLNWRELESLDL
+113 VGDNIWQNLADVDI

-132 VVTLNDFTVVRSI
+132 IVTLSDFKVVKTLT
-145 NPAATD
+145 PDALAAM
-151 GWKEKLPERMAERY
+151 ESMEARMLERY
-165 PNGFRPDDINY
+165 RNGFDQSSIHYYVDMPD
-176 FVDQPEDL
+176 EL

-194 GFSKGVMIPYRALL
+194 GFSKGVMLPYRALL
-208 SNIQF
+208 SNVQF
-213 AAEAEPQMDCN
+213 AHEAEPHMDCN

-245 EMTIGAQVFF
+245 EMTIGAHVFF

-261 PRVILEAM
+261 PKVILEAM
-269 NSVKP
+269 GEVKP
-274 DTIIAVPLVIE
+274 DTIIAVPMIIE
-285 KIYKNKLQ
+285 KIYKSMLV

-302 LMLNLPVIDKMV
+302 LMLNLPVLDKMV
-314 KNKFRESLVQAF
+314 KNKIRDSLVQAF

-346 FLKRINFPFTIGY
+346 FFKRINFPFTIGY

-396 PKKVPGEVLVKG
+396 PKKIPGEVLVKG

-422 KDAFVDGWFR
+422 KEAFVDGWFR

-444 LYLKGRCKS
+444 LYLRGRCKS

-480 SLVIEDDFKLVALV
+480 SLVIEDDFKLVALI

-511 QAKLKEGVQLAN
+511 EEKLNEGMTVAN
-523 LELDQYCKVHD
+523 LELDQYCKLSR

-551 RYLYQRGVN
+551 RYLYQRGTN
-560 TQ
+560 A

>member
-1 MSKKPSRKRSL
+1 MAKKPSRKRSL
-12 NVLFENSFKKN
+12 NVLLEESFKKN

-28 LTNSNQNTLYYKD
+28 LSNYKQNTLYYKD
-41 VALEIAKL
+41 IARRIAEL
-49 HLFFESCGIQ
+49 HLFFEACGIK
-59 PGDKIAVCGRNHVNW
+59 PGDRIALCSKNQANW
-74 AVAYLAAMTYGAVVV
+74 AVAYLATMTYGAVVV
-89 PILHEFQAANL
+89 PILHEFQAANI
-100 RHLVTHSEARIFF
+100 RHLVTHSESRIFF
-113 VGDLNWRELESLDL
+113 VGDNIWQNLAGEDI

-132 VVTLNDFTVVRSI
+132 VVTLSDFKVVRTLNPDALAAMESMEARMLERYRNGFDQSSI
-145 NPAATD
+145 NYY
-151 GWKEKLPERMAERY
+151 W
-165 PNGFRPDDINY
+165 
-176 FVDQPEDL
+176 DQPDQL

-194 GFSKGVMIPYRALL
+194 GFSKGVMIPYRSLL
-208 SNIQF
+208 SNVQF
-213 AAEAEPQMDCN
+213 AHEAEPHMDCN

-261 PRVILEAM
+261 PKVILEAM
-269 NSVKP
+269 GEVKP
-274 DTIIAVPLVIE
+274 DTIIAVPMIIE
-285 KIYKNKLQ
+285 KIYKNMLV
-293 PFISKARIK
+293 PFISKKRIK
-302 LMLNLPVIDKMV
+302 LMLNLPVIDKVV
-314 KNKFRESLVQAF
+314 KTKIRENLVQAF

-346 FLKRINFPFTIGY
+346 FFKRINFPFTIGY
-359 GMTECA
+359 GMTECG

-390 KIDSDD
+390 KIDSDE
-396 PKKVPGEVLVKG
+396 PKKIPGEVLVKG

-422 KDAFVDGWFR
+422 KESFVDGWFR
-432 TGDMGVIDGDGY
+432 TGDMGIIDGDGY
-444 LYLKGRCKS
+444 LYLRGRCKS

-480 SLVIEDDFKLVALV
+480 SLVIEDDYKLVALV

-511 QAKLKEGVQLAN
+511 EEKLNEGMTLAN
-523 LELDQYCKVHD
+523 LELDQYCKLSR
-534 VEIVDQEFE
+534 VEMVDQEFE

-551 RYLYQRGVN
+551 RYLYQRGTN
-560 TQ
+560 A

>member
-1 MSKKPSRKRSL
+1 MAKKPSRKKSL
-12 NVLFENSFKKN
+12 NVLLESSFKKH

-28 LTNSNQNTLYYKD
+28 LSNYNQNTLYYKD
-41 VALEIAKL
+41 VAREIARL
-49 HLFFESCGIQ
+49 HLFFEACGLKQ
-59 PGDKIAVCGRNHVNW
+59 GDKVAVCGRNQVNW
-74 AVAYLAAMTYGAVVV
+74 GIAYLAAMTYGAVVV
-89 PILHEFQAANL
+89 PILHEFQPVNL
-100 RHLVTHSEARIFF
+100 RHLVAHSDARILFI
-113 VGDLNWRELESLDL
+113 GDINWRGLSELDL

-132 VVTLNDFTVVRSI
+132 IVTMNDFTVVRSI
-145 NPAATD
+145 NPENLNYYVD
-151 GWKEKLPERMAERY
+151 SPEE
-165 PNGFRPDDINY
+165 
-176 FVDQPEDL
+176 L

-208 SNIQF
+208 SNVQF
-213 AAEAEPQMDCN
+213 AHEAEPQMDCN

-261 PRVILEAM
+261 PKVILEAM
-269 NSVKP
+269 GSVKP

-285 KIYKNKLQ
+285 KIYKNTLV
-293 PFISKARIK
+293 PFISKKRIK
-302 LMLNLPVIDKMV
+302 LMLNLPVLDKMI
-314 KNKFRESLVQAF
+314 KNKFRDNLIQAF

-346 FLKRINFPFTIGY
+346 FFKRINFPFTIGY

-365 PIITYVHWDKTKLY
+365 PIITYVHWDKPKLY
-379 SCGKAAPRMRI
+379 SCGKAAPRMKI

-432 TGDMGVIDGDGY
+432 TGDMGIIDGDGY

-480 SLVIEDDFKLVALV
+480 SLVVEDDFKLTALI

-500 AQEDGLDREQL
+500 ATEDGLDREQL
-511 QAKLKEGVQLAN
+511 LEKLKEGVQLAN
-523 LELDQYCKVHD
+523 LELDQYCKIHN
-534 VEIVDQEFE
+534 VEMVDQEFE

-551 RYLYQRGVN
+551 RYLYQRGVETN
-560 TQ
+560 

>member
-12 NVLFENSFKKN
+12 NVLLEDSFKKN

-28 LTNSNQNTLYYKD
+28 LSNYNQVTYYYKD
-41 VALEIAKL
+41 VVREIARL
-49 HLFFESCGIQ
+49 HLFFEKNGIQ
-59 PGDKIAVCGRNHVNW
+59 QGDRIAVCSKNQVNW
-74 AVAYLAAMTYGAVVV
+74 GVAYLASMTYGAVVV
-89 PILHEFQAANL
+89 PILHDFQPGNI
-100 RHLVTHSEARIFF
+100 RHLVTHSEARILF
-113 VGDLNWRELESLDL
+113 VGENIWTGMKEMDL

-132 VVTLNDFTVVRSI
+132 VVTMGDFKAVRRI
-145 NPAATD
+145 NPETPASLEELD
-151 GWKEKLPERMAERY
+151 DLMRERY
-165 PNGFRPDDINY
+165 PEGIKKEQLAY
-176 FVDQPEDL
+176 YVDSPEEM

-208 SNIQF
+208 SNVQF
-213 AAEAEPQMDCN
+213 AHEAEPQMDCN

-245 EMTIGAQVFF
+245 EMTIGAHVFF

-261 PRVILEAM
+261 PKVILDAM
-269 NSVKP
+269 ASVKP
-274 DTIIAVPLVIE
+274 DTIIAVPLIIE
-285 KIYKNKLQ
+285 KIYKNMLL
-293 PFISKARIK
+293 PFISKKRIK
-302 LMLNLPVIDKMV
+302 LMLNLPVLDKMV
-314 KNKFRESLVQAF
+314 KNKFRENLVQAF

-346 FLKRINFPFTIGY
+346 FFKRINFPFTIGY

-379 SCGKAAPRMRI
+379 SCGKAAPRMKI

-396 PKKVPGEVLVKG
+396 PKKIPGEVLVKG

-422 KDAFVDGWFR
+422 RDAFVDGWFR
-432 TGDMGVIDGDGY
+432 TGDMGVIDNDGY
-444 LYLKGRCKS
+444 LYLKGRSKS

-480 SLVIEDDFKLVALV
+480 SLVIEDEFKLVGLI

-511 QAKLKEGVQLAN
+511 QAKLEEGMQLTN
-523 LELDQYCKVHD
+523 LELDQYCKLSS

-543 KTPKRSIK
+543 KTPKRSIQ
-551 RYLYQRGVN
+551 RYLYQRREN
-560 TQ
+560 M

>member
-1 MSKKPSRKRSL
+1 MAKKPSRKRSL
-12 NVLFENSFKKN
+12 NVLFEESFKKN

-28 LTNSNQNTLYYKD
+28 LSNYNQTTLYYKD
-41 VALEIAKL
+41 VARKIAEL
-49 HLFFESCGIQ
+49 HLFFEACGLK
-59 PGDKIAVCGRNHVNW
+59 PGDRVAVCSKNQANW
-74 AVAYLAAMTYGAVVV
+74 GVAYLAAMTYGAVVV
-89 PILHEFQAANL
+89 PILHEFQPANL
-100 RHLVTHSEARIFF
+100 RHLVSHSESRIFF
-113 VGDLNWRELESLDL
+113 VGDTIWNGLSELDL

-132 VVTLNDFTVVRSI
+132 VINLNDFQVVRSL
-145 NPAATD
+145 NPVASVAME
-151 GWKEKLPERMAERY
+151 GMEARMKERY
-165 PNGFRPDDINY
+165 PNGFSAADIRY
-176 FVDQPEDL
+176 FVDSPNEL

-194 GFSKGVMIPYRALL
+194 GFSKGVMIPYGALV

-213 AAEAEPQMDCN
+213 AHEAEPQMDCN

-245 EMTIGAQVFF
+245 EMTLGAHVFF

-261 PRVILEAM
+261 PKVILEAM
-269 NSVKP
+269 ASVKP
-274 DTIIAVPLVIE
+274 DTIIAVPMIIE
-285 KIYKNKLQ
+285 KIYKSMLL
-293 PFISKARIK
+293 PFISKKRIK
-302 LMLNLPVIDKMV
+302 LMLNMPVLDKMV
-314 KNKFRESLVQAF
+314 KNKIRENLVQAF

-346 FLKRINFPFTIGY
+346 FFKRINFPFTIGY

-390 KIDSDD
+390 KIDSED
-396 PKKVPGEVLVKG
+396 PKKIPGEVLVKG
-408 ENVFLGYYKNEMAT
+408 DNVFLGYYKNEMAT
-422 KDAFVDGWFR
+422 KEAFVDGWFR
-432 TGDMGVIDGDGY
+432 TGDMGVVDGDGY
-444 LYLKGRCKS
+444 LYLRGRCKS

-500 AQEDGLDREQL
+500 AEEDGLDREQL
-511 QAKLKEGVQLAN
+511 QEKLCEDMALAN
-523 LELDQYCKVHD
+523 LELDQYCKLSR

-551 RYLYQRGVN
+551 RYLYQRGVE
-560 TQ
+560 TH

>member
-1 MSKKPSRKRSL
+1 MAKKPSRKRSF
-12 NVLFENSFKKN
+12 NVVLEESFKKN

-28 LTNSNQNTLYYKD
+28 LSNYNQNTLYYKD
-41 VALEIAKL
+41 VARKIAEL
-49 HLFFESCGIQ
+49 HLFFEACGIQ
-59 PGDKIAVCGRNHVNW
+59 QGDRIALCSRNHANW
-74 AVAYLAAMTYGAVVV
+74 GVVYLAAMTYGAVVV
-89 PILHEFQAANL
+89 PLLHEFQPGNI
-100 RHLVTHSEARIFF
+100 RHLVIHSESRILF
-113 VGDLNWRELESLDL
+113 VGENIWNNLAELDL
-127 PGVEV
+127 PGVE
-132 VVTLNDFTVVRSI
+132 TVVNMSDFKVLRSL
-145 NPAATD
+145 NEAAGATLED
-151 GWKEKLPERMAERY
+151 MENRMQARY
-165 PNGFRPDDINY
+165 PDGFRKEDIAY
-176 FVDQPEDL
+176 YVDSPEEM

-194 GFSKGVMIPYRALL
+194 GFSKGVMIPFRALY
-208 SNIQF
+208 SNVQF
-213 AAEAEPQMDCN
+213 AHEAEPQMDCN

-245 EMTIGAQVFF
+245 EMTIGAHVFF

-261 PRVILEAM
+261 PKVILEAM
-269 NSVKP
+269 GSVKP
-274 DTIIAVPLVIE
+274 DTIIAVPMIIE
-285 KIYKNKLQ
+285 KIYKNMLV

-314 KNKFRESLVQAF
+314 KNKFRDNLVQAF

-346 FLKRINFPFTIGY
+346 FFKRINFPFTIGY

-396 PKKVPGEVLVKG
+396 PKKIPGEVLVKG
-408 ENVFLGYYKNEMAT
+408 DNVFLGYYKNEMAT
-422 KDAFVDGWFR
+422 RDAFVDGWFR

-475 PYVVE
+475 PYVLE
-480 SLVIEDDFKLVALV
+480 SLVIEDDFKLVGLI

-511 QAKLKEGVQLAN
+511 LAKLTEGMQLTN
-523 LELDQYCKVHD
+523 LELDQYCKLHS

-560 TQ
+560 KQ